1 MEAIPEAEE
10 APCLRAGVGG
20 ARVEGPL
27 ELPAGLVR
35 ARAAGLELPEGVIE
49 RAAAAL
55 SAGKHLILAGPPGTG
70 KTALALALGEAARA
84 AGFCG
89 EVMTATASA
98 DWTTFDTIGGYALG
112 QGGALRFREG
122 LFLRAIDR
130 GAWLV
135 VDELNRADADRAF
148 GELLTVLAGHAAVT
162 PFVGDDG
169 RPVSIG
175 SDPASQRRV
184 PPTFRVVATMN
195 TWDRASLFR
204 LSYALER
211 RFARVH
217 VGVPDDAAYARL
229 IRRAALGEGEGSPLE
244 SCPAPR
250 APGDLLRLGDPRAP
264 GGRPRDR
271 ARTSSATSGRGAR
284 RARRSPRRRP
294 CTSCPSS
301 RASRPTRSARRGR
314 SSTRRSPPPRP
325 RGGARKLAERFRDLA
340 GEPV

>member
-1 MEAIPEAEE
+1 MPWVWWCRRTTMGVLHPHAHTRLVRFCSSSHLAMENAAF
-10 APCLRAGVGG
+10 VGG
-20 ARVEGPL
+20 SVMVRSNMTPGSEGS
-27 ELPAGLVR
+27 GL
-35 ARAAGLELPEGVIE
+35 
-49 RAAAAL
+49 
-55 SAGKHLILAGPPGTG
+55 G

-122 LFLRAIDR
+122 LFVRAIDR

-184 PPTFRVVATMN
+184 PP
-195 TWDRASLFR
+195 
-204 LSYALER
+204 
-211 RFARVH
+211 
-217 VGVPDDAAYARL
+217 
-229 IRRAALGEGEGSPLE
+229 
-244 SCPAPR
+244 
-250 APGDLLRLGDPRAP
+250 
-264 GGRPRDR
+264 
-271 ARTSSATSGRGAR
+271 
-284 RARRSPRRRP
+284 
-294 CTSCPSS
+294 
-301 RASRPTRSARRGR
+301 
-314 SSTRRSPPPRP
+314 
-325 RGGARKLAERFRDLA
+325 
-340 GEPV
+340 